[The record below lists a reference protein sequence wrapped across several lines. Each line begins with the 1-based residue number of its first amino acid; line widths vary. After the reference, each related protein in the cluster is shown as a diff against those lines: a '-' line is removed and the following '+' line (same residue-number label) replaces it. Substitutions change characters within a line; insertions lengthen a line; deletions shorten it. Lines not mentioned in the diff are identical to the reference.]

1 MAKEKLLS
9 AKQVAEILGLEVSTI
24 YDWVYRR
31 KIGYIKIGSLLKFD
45 PATVENYIKKHTTH
59 GGF

>member
-1 MAKEKLLS
+1 MTEKLLT
-9 AKQVAEILGLEVSTI
+9 AKHAAEILGIKLSTL

-31 KIGYIKIGSLLKFD
+31 KISYIKIGSLLKFD
-45 PATVENYIKKHTTH
+45 PVVVQNYIDAHTRN

>member
-1 MAKEKLLS
+1 MKEKLLT
-9 AKQVAEILGLEVSTI
+9 ARQVAEILGIKISTI

-31 KIGYIKIGSLLKFD
+31 KMPYIKIGSLLRFN
-45 PATVENYIKKHTTH
+45 PTTIENYIEKQTKQ